1 LCDETGALSLLAL
14 IVVAGIV
21 VAEVCQMALSSKTT

>member
-1 LCDETGALSLLAL
+1 MARRRLGLTGAFVIWL

-21 VAEVCQMALSSKTT
+21 VALCAQ